1 MLYCGDDAE
10 AKKKAATLAT
20 DLGFERV
27 HAGALPVARLLVPLA
42 MLWITLAFKQ
52 GMGVDFGF
60 RLARRFVPRKL
71 IRTKERY
78 PRKQARGRVSIFT
91 AELRAL
97 AL

>member
-10 AKKKAATLAT
+10 AEKKAATLAT
-20 DLGFERV
+20 DLGFEPV
-27 HAGALPVARLLVPLA
+27 GALPVARLLEPLA

-71 IRTKERY
+71 IRTTERY